1 MLSWLVYFVNWLVY
15 KPNFQILFR
24 EVLAKSRARPKMSL
38 QKNLFTYF
46 KRKYTTRRA
55 RHQFSHHF
63 SQKTQRH
70 HEPTHLH
77 GLHSFRVDGR
87 SIIIGDFCRSS
98 PDKVSTIQWYD
109 DDFANV
115 CNVLRMLCLDL
126 CSMSVASW
134 WDKCKCFEVYIRPFR
149 MPPVS
154 NRCTLTP
161 SIRQYFICSCRPDI
175 DEAMP
180 SSWC

>member
-15 KPNFQILFR
+15 KPNFQILFC
-24 EVLAKSRARPKMSL
+24 EVLAKSPARPKISL
-38 QKNLFTYF
+38 QKTLFTYF

-63 SQKTQRH
+63 SQKTPRH

-87 SIIIGDFCRSS
+87 SIIIGDICRSS
-98 PDKVSTIQWYD
+98 PDRVSSIQWYV

-115 CNVLRMLCLDL
+115 CNVLRCYASILLDVR
-126 CSMSVASW
+126 CIMMGTNVSVLKSI
-134 WDKCKCFEVYIRPFR
+134 FVHFVYRLFR
-149 MPPVS
+149 
-154 NRCTLTP
+154 
-161 SIRQYFICSCRPDI
+161 I
-175 DEAMP
+175 DAH
-180 SSWC
+180 

>member
-1 MLSWLVYFVNWLVY
+1 MLFWLVYFVNWLVY

-24 EVLAKSRARPKMSL
+24 EVLAKSPARPKISL
-38 QKNLFTYF
+38 QKTLFTYF

-87 SIIIGDFCRSS
+87 SIIIGDICRSS
-98 PDKVSTIQWYD
+98 SDIVSTIQWYD
-109 DDFANV
+109 DGFANV

-126 CSMSVASW
+126 ARCPLHHDGTNVSVLKSIFVRFV
-134 WDKCKCFEVYIRPFR
+134 CRLFR
-149 MPPVS
+149 
-154 NRCTLTP
+154 
-161 SIRQYFICSCRPDI
+161 I
-175 DEAMP
+175 DAH
-180 SSWC
+180 

>member
-15 KPNFQILFR
+15 KPNFQIPFR

-77 GLHSFRVDGR
+77 GLPSFRVDGR
-87 SIIIGDFCRSS
+87 IIIIGDICRSL
-98 PDKVSTIQWYD
+98 PDKVSTYQYGDTTFVI
-109 DDFANV
+109 V
-115 CNVLRMLCLDL
+115 STVLRMLCLDL
-126 CSMSVASW
+126 CSMSVA
-134 WDKCKCFEVYIRPFR
+134 
-149 MPPVS
+149 
-154 NRCTLTP
+154 
-161 SIRQYFICSCRPDI
+161 
-175 DEAMP
+175 P
-180 SSWC
+180 SSWVRGCLRHIGRRATYVVGNGWRSMIDR

>member
-24 EVLAKSRARPKMSL
+24 KILAKSRARPKMSL
-38 QKNLFTYF
+38 QKTLFTYF

-63 SQKTQRH
+63 SQKTRRH

-77 GLHSFRVDGR
+77 DGLHSFRVDGR

-115 CNVLRMLCLDL
+115 CNVLVCYASIFARCPLHHDGTNV
-126 CSMSVASW
+126 SVL
-134 WDKCKCFEVYIRPFR
+134 KYIFVRLVFR
-149 MPPVS
+149 LFRI
-154 NRCTLTP
+154 N
-161 SIRQYFICSCRPDI
+161 
-175 DEAMP
+175 AH
-180 SSWC
+180 